1 MEIERIYDFL
11 WEKKLRHGHLAQLC
25 ISRGEPG
32 ILDIDIQLNYLKIK
46 WIQTLTEFWTLIK
59 T

>member
-25 ISRGEPG
+25 ISRGGPG

-46 WIQTLTEFWTLIK
+46 WIQTLTEF
-59 T
+59 